1 VIKNLTDEQLKNIIV
16 KMGREMTSAS
26 STRNISMERERR
38 IYIDELFQ
46 RGLGG
51 MRSKKKYR
59 NL

>member
-1 VIKNLTDEQLKNIIV
+1 MQHLTDEQLKNIIF

-26 STRNISMERERR
+26 TTRNISMERDRA
-38 IYIDELFQ
+38 IYVKELMR

-51 MRSKKKYR
+51 YPSKKKWR